1 MYKILLVDDEIL
13 VRDAIREN
21 IDWKS
26 LDCELVGDC
35 ENGRQAVEFVQS
47 HKVDV
52 VLTDICMPYMD
63 GMELSEFLHDNYPD
77 ILIVIFSGFGEFEY
91 AKKAIR
97 YNVSEYMLKPVTAME
112 LTKVLRNM
120 KEKLDSRKKEQKK
133 MESLSQTSKDYHK
146 NVDVIRSKA
155 LETLVNCTR
164 DVQVSLLELKK
175 LGISFDCSSYRVA
188 VFDMDTYSEMYQV
201 DMHKQQES
209 ALMSFVLFNISNEIV
224 TRENAGVAYQEGSNR
239 VCIIFTG
246 CRSREFGD
254 KIHSICQEIQ
264 QKVKEVI
271 GIETSI
277 GIGSWVRSPQELVYS
292 YKLAEKAIGYR
303 YLLGGSLLF
312 DMDTYS
318 EMYQVDMH
326 KQQESALMSFVLF
339 NIGNEIVT
347 RENAGV
353 AYQEGSNR
361 VCIIFTGC
369 RSREFGDK
377 IHSICQEIQQKVK
390 EVIGIETS
398 IGIGSWVRSPQELV
412 YSYKLAEKAIGYRY
426 LLGGSL
432 LLDME
437 EKKTDNSINLIKS
450 LETLTEEI
458 KVGNRQKVTE
468 ILEQIEHEIKGA
480 LVEKSYAC
488 IYLQQ
493 VIRAIGNTCQSLS
506 DDPEKIIA
514 QREKLLKE
522 VSQAKT
528 FDKAVTLVKEYAE
541 GVFESLQD
549 LNSSSGQRQGMM
561 AMDYI
566 RKNYMDPDLSL
577 NSICSYLNI
586 STSYFSTIFKEMT
599 GETFIESLT
608 RIRMEKAKELLEN
621 TTLKNYEIAEK
632 VGFSDPH
639 YFGISF
645 KKMTGKTPTE
655 YAREKRR

>member
-35 ENGRQAVEFVQS
+35 ENGRQAVEFIQTQE
-47 HKVDV
+47 VDI

-97 YNVSEYMLKPVTAME
+97 YNVSEYMLKPVTASE
-112 LTKVLRNM
+112 LTKVIRNM
-120 KEKLDSRKKEQKK
+120 KEKLDSRKNEQRKI
-133 MESLSQTSKDYHK
+133 ESLAQTSQDYHK
-146 NVDVIRSKA
+146 NADIIRSKA

-164 DVQVSLLELKK
+164 DVQVSLQELKK
-175 LGISFDCSSYRVA
+175 LGICFDCSSYRVA
-188 VFDMDTYSEMYQV
+188 VFDMDTYSELYQV
-201 DMHKQQES
+201 DMNKQQES
-209 ALMSFVLFNISNEIV
+209 ALMAFVLFNVSNEIL
-224 TRENAGVAYQEGSNR
+224 TKEKAGVAYQEGSNR

-246 CRSREFGD
+246 NKSREFGA
-254 KIHSICQEIQ
+254 KIHNICQEIQ

-277 GIGSWVRSPQELVYS
+277 GIGSWVRSPQDLIYS
-292 YKLAEKAIGYR
+292 YKLAEKALRYR

-312 DMDTYS
+312 DM
-318 EMYQVDMH
+318 
-326 KQQESALMSFVLF
+326 
-339 NIGNEIVT
+339 
-347 RENAGV
+347 
-353 AYQEGSNR
+353 
-361 VCIIFTGC
+361 
-369 RSREFGDK
+369 
-377 IHSICQEIQQKVK
+377 
-390 EVIGIETS
+390 
-398 IGIGSWVRSPQELV
+398 
-412 YSYKLAEKAIGYRY
+412 
-426 LLGGSL
+426 
-432 LLDME
+432 E
-437 EKKTDNSINLIKS
+437 EKKTDNSINIVRE
-450 LETLTEEI
+450 LEILTDEM
-458 KVGNRQKVTE
+458 KAGNRQKVTE
-468 ILEQIEHEIKGA
+468 ILEEIENEIKGA

-506 DDPEKIIA
+506 DDPEEVIA
-514 QREKLLKE
+514 QREKLLKD

-528 FDKAVTLVKEYAE
+528 FDNAAALVRQYA
-541 GVFESLQD
+541 GNVFESLQD
-549 LNSSSGQRQGMM
+549 LNSSSGQRQGML

-566 RKNYMDPDLSL
+566 QNNYMDTNLSL

-599 GETFIESLT
+599 GETFIEVLT
-608 RIRMEKAKELLEN
+608 RTRMEKAKELLEN
-621 TTLKNYEIAEK
+621 TTMKNYEIAEK

>member
-1 MYKILLVDDEIL
+1 M
-13 VRDAIREN
+13 
-21 IDWKS
+21 
-26 LDCELVGDC
+26 
-35 ENGRQAVEFVQS
+35 
-47 HKVDV
+47 
-52 VLTDICMPYMD
+52 
-63 GMELSEFLHDNYPD
+63 
-77 ILIVIFSGFGEFEY
+77 
-91 AKKAIR
+91 
-97 YNVSEYMLKPVTAME
+97 
-112 LTKVLRNM
+112 
-120 KEKLDSRKKEQKK
+120 
-133 MESLSQTSKDYHK
+133 
-146 NVDVIRSKA
+146 
-155 LETLVNCTR
+155 
-164 DVQVSLLELKK
+164 
-175 LGISFDCSSYRVA
+175 
-188 VFDMDTYSEMYQV
+188 
-201 DMHKQQES
+201 
-209 ALMSFVLFNISNEIV
+209 
-224 TRENAGVAYQEGSNR
+224 
-239 VCIIFTG
+239 
-246 CRSREFGD
+246 
-254 KIHSICQEIQ
+254 
-264 QKVKEVI
+264 
-271 GIETSI
+271 
-277 GIGSWVRSPQELVYS
+277 
-292 YKLAEKAIGYR
+292 
-303 YLLGGSLLF
+303 
-312 DMDTYS
+312 
-318 EMYQVDMH
+318 
-326 KQQESALMSFVLF
+326 
-339 NIGNEIVT
+339 
-347 RENAGV
+347 
-353 AYQEGSNR
+353 
-361 VCIIFTGC
+361 
-369 RSREFGDK
+369 
-377 IHSICQEIQQKVK
+377 
-390 EVIGIETS
+390 
-398 IGIGSWVRSPQELV
+398 RSPQELV

-549 LNSSSGQRQGMM
+549 LNSSSGH
-561 AMDYI
+561 
-566 RKNYMDPDLSL
+566 MDPDLSL

-608 RIRMEKAKELLEN
+608 RIRMEKARELLEN

>member
-303 YLLGGSLLF
+303 YLLGGSLL
-312 DMDTYS
+312 
-318 EMYQVDMH
+318 
-326 KQQESALMSFVLF
+326 
-339 NIGNEIVT
+339 
-347 RENAGV
+347 
-353 AYQEGSNR
+353 
-361 VCIIFTGC
+361 
-369 RSREFGDK
+369 
-377 IHSICQEIQQKVK
+377 
-390 EVIGIETS
+390 
-398 IGIGSWVRSPQELV
+398 
-412 YSYKLAEKAIGYRY
+412 
-426 LLGGSL
+426 
-432 LLDME
+432 LDME

-493 VIRAIGNTCQSLS
+493 VIRAIGNPCQSLS

-549 LNSSSGQRQGMM
+549 LNSSNGQRQGMM

-599 GETFIESLT
+599 GETFVESLT